1 MLPTWPQVL
10 APPPARASSYRKLVP
25 VHAVGLP
32 SLPRRDLAADP
43 GSSQPLWEIWP
54 GGQQLYPSPGVPS
67 S

>member
-10 APPPARASSYRKLVP
+10 APPPACASSYRKLVP
-25 VHAVGLP
+25 VRAVGLP

-54 GGQQLYPSPGVPS
+54 GGQQLHPSPGVPS